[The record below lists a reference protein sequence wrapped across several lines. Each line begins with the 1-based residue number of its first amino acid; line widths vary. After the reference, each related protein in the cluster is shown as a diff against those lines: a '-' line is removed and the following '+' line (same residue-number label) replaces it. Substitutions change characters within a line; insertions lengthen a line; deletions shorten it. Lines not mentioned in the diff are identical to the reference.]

1 MWLRLYVGVIMVL
14 ITLPILV
21 LIPLSF
27 SSQITFTFPP
37 PSYST
42 KWYTAFFENS
52 QWMDGLWRSLT
63 VAVLTA
69 IVSTIIGTMASM
81 AVQRLEFPGKK
92 IFTNLI
98 VAPMVI
104 PVVVVGIAM
113 YHTFSVYKLTNTITG
128 LVLAHSILAIPMVF
142 VTISA
147 SLKGIDRNLELAAL
161 SLGSTPIGVFFKVT
175 LPLIKSAMMASALFA
190 FITSLDEVVV
200 SIFIAGAS
208 TKTLPIVMWENMR
221 TQVDPTIAAAS
232 TLLIVGTILLFSLQG
247 LSRTGQKTDPK

>member
-1 MWLRLYVGVIMVL
+1 MWLRIYVVL
-14 ITLPILV
+14 ILFIIIAPILV

-37 PSYST
+37 PGYSV
-42 KWYTAFFENS
+42 KWYEAFFDNS
-52 QWMDGLWRSLT
+52 QWMDGLWRSVITAL
-63 VAVLTA
+63 LTA
-69 IVSTIIGTMASM
+69 IVATVIGMMASL
-81 AVQRLEFPGKK
+81 AVHRLEFPGKK

-104 PVVVVGIAM
+104 PVIVVGIAM
-113 YHTFSVYKLTNTITG
+113 YHTFSMYKLTNTIPG
-128 LVLAHSILAIPMVF
+128 LVLAHSILALPIVF
-142 VTISA
+142 VTVSA

-161 SLGSTPIGVFFKVT
+161 SLGSTPIGVFFKIT
-175 LPLIKSAMMASALFA
+175 LPLIRSAVIASALFA

-200 SIFIAGAS
+200 SIFIAGAQ

-232 TLLIVGTILLFSLQG
+232 TLLIIGTVVLFAFQG
-247 LSRTGQKTDPK
+247 FTRSKQKTM

>member
-1 MWLRLYVGVIMVL
+1 MWLRLYVGIIMLL

-21 LIPLSF
+21 IIPLSF

-42 KWYTAFFENS
+42 KWYTAFFENT
-52 QWMDGLWRSLT
+52 QWMDGLGRSLT
-63 VAVLTA
+63 VALLTA
-69 IVSTIIGTMASM
+69 IVATVIGTMAAM

-113 YHTFSVYKLTNTITG
+113 YHTFSLYKLTNTITG

-147 SLKGIDRNLELAAL
+147 SLKGMDRNLELAAA

-175 LPLIKSAMMASALFA
+175 LPLMKSAIIASALFA

-232 TLLIVGTILLFSLQG
+232 TLLIVGTIVLFSLQG
-247 LSRTGQKTDPK
+247 FSRSGQKTEPK